1 MPVPLIAMLAA
12 SLHEAQVE
20 GVDPASLTRAISLL
34 ARAAEGTPF
43 TLAVAGDDLLVNDMR
58 IDPAS
63 PGVKQVH
70 GALRTHQLARLQLP
84 RGMDTTRWHE
94 LVEMLAS
101 APGLYPTAGK
111 FAEALQ
117 VALPGSIAEGV
128 AEDASAT
135 DRGPV
140 HATPSSRQFGL
151 AAAPVPL
158 GSPGGER
165 SDLSARLDPLIAQG
179 RDALDHNDIPTLAE
193 TLLRLADLERESGD
207 SASVAIERRR
217 LAPPLVL
224 EAMARQ
230 LPDPNTPL
238 VIGRALRGFG
248 AEAADAI
255 VDAMRDAE
263 HRPAR
268 RAYIQALA
276 EIPEST
282 ETILAALSGT
292 EAHVLADVAEA
303 AGRRALGEAVP
314 ALKILLKHHDQEVRT
329 AAWHA
334 LEQVGTPEARR
345 ALEG

>member
-12 SLHEAQVE
+12 SIHEAQAE
-20 GVDPASLTRAISLL
+20 GVDPASTTRAISLL

-43 TLAVAGDDLLVNDMR
+43 SLSVTDDDLLVNDVR
-58 IDPAS
+58 VDPDA
-63 PGVKQVH
+63 PGVTQVYR
-70 GALRTHQLARLQLP
+70 ALRAHQLSRLQLP
-84 RGMDTTRWHE
+84 RGMDTALWHE
-94 LVEMLAS
+94 LVEMLAA

-117 VALPGSIAEGV
+117 VALPGSVAEGV
-128 AEDASAT
+128 ADATAANDSPSH
-135 DRGPV
+135 PV
-140 HATPSSRQFGL
+140 LPSSQFGL

-158 GSPGGER
+158 GSPAGER

-179 RDALDHNDIPTLAE
+179 REALDHNDLATLAE

-207 SASVAIERRR
+207 SASVAAERRR
-217 LAPPLVL
+217 LAPPPVL
-224 EAMARQ
+224 EAMAHQ

-238 VIGRALRGFG
+238 VIGRALRGLG
-248 AEAADAI
+248 ADAADAI
-255 VDAMRDAE
+255 VAAMRDAE

-268 RAYIQALA
+268 RVYIQALA

-292 EAHVLADVAEA
+292 EPRLLADVADA
-303 AGRRALGEAVP
+303 AGRRALDEAVP
-314 ALKILLKHHDQEVRT
+314 ALKILLKHHDEEVRT